1 MNNFMNLTIT
11 DIQLYAFDLF
21 IIITYIVYVA
31 TLLGITKTRP
41 QYLSELDNYV
51 KIYIA
56 LFLIWRFNMFRKIEF
71 TELDRKIV
79 FSSALF
85 LLATTAVN
93 NILITY
99 LNQIKQF
106 FKTNFLE

>member
-1 MNNFMNLTIT
+1 MKNFFNKLTIT

-21 IIITYIVYVA
+21 IILTYFVYVA
-31 TLLGITKTRP
+31 TLLGLSTTKP
-41 QYLSELDNYV
+41 QYLYDLDKYV

-79 FSSALF
+79 FSAALF

-93 NILITY
+93 NILVTY
-99 LNQIKQF
+99 LTQIKQF
-106 FKTNFLE
+106 FKDRI

>member
-1 MNNFMNLTIT
+1 MKNFMNITAT
-11 DIQLYAFDLF
+11 DIQLYAFDSFVIL
-21 IIITYIVYVA
+21 TYSAYVL
-31 TLLGITKTRP
+31 TLLGITNSAP

-79 FSSALF
+79 FSAALF

-93 NILITY
+93 NILISY
-99 LNQIKQF
+99 LQQIKQF
-106 FKTNFLE
+106 FKTQF